1 MCTMLGNPLCP
12 CRGVS
17 RKFLRQLV
25 SPRTRPKVAHWE
37 AALGFKDRDDKF
49 VKEFQTT
56 FNSSFW
62 EIYLFACLKEMKFC
76 VDFSHTSPDF
86 IASKGGDC
94 ICIEA
99 AIANNPD
106 GQLAEWEGDVESRV
120 AESIDR
126 RSIVERTI
134 PRLTNTLVSKHRKFI
149 KQYSALPHVRGRA
162 FVVAIAPFD
171 QPMSYYQT
179 DQAIRNVLYQYDLP
193 IYQDIPEENRRII
206 FGHEYLEYILKPSG
220 SKIEL
225 GFFLDDRMKEISAII
240 FSNLATW
247 GKVRA
252 LSDDPNPNI
261 LFESQRYNDAGLKAH
276 HRLQKKADYRET
288 LLDGLHILMNPHAE
302 VPIPSTMLNWPGVAY
317 HWLDPSDGIP
327 NEESPDGF
335 LFWRTVLTLPPEAD
349 VDQYVKKAN
358 EDLAST

>member
-1 MCTMLGNPLCP
+1 MDLFSPEVPFDQWHQNFKMIWMQRNPWNECVL
-12 CRGVS
+12 
-17 RKFLRQLV
+17 
-25 SPRTRPKVAHWE
+25 AEW
-37 AALGFKDRDDKF
+37 ALNFTDRDDKF

-62 EIYLFACLKEMKFC
+62 ELYLFACLKEMRFA
-76 VDFSHTSPDF
+76 VDFSHTAPDF
-86 IASKGGDC
+86 VARRGDEH

-99 AIANNPD
+99 AIASNPD
-106 GQLAEWEGDVESRV
+106 GYQAEWEGDVESRV
-120 AESIDR
+120 AEHIDR

-134 PRLTNTLVSKHRKFI
+134 PRLTNTLVSKHRKFM
-149 KQYSALPHVRGRA
+149 KQYSTLPHVKDRA
-162 FVVAIAPFD
+162 FIVAIAPFD
-171 QPMSYYQT
+171 QPMSFYQT

-206 FGHEYLEYILKPSG
+206 FGHEYLEYILKPNG

-225 GFFLDDRMKEISAII
+225 GFFLDDRMKEISAVI
-240 FSNLATW
+240 FSNVATW

-252 LSDDPNPNI
+252 LSSDPNRNI

-288 LLDGLHILMNPHAE
+288 LLDGLHVLLNPHAQ
-302 VPIPSTMLNWPGVAY
+302 VPIPPAMLNWPRVAY
-317 HWLDPSDGIP
+317 HTLDSDDGVP
-327 NEESPDGF
+327 VEESPDGF

-349 VDQYVKKAN
+349 VDEYVKKAN
-358 EDLAST
+358 ENIKSS